1 MSFSTDFSPATAA
14 SASVVAPADPTAT
27 AASASV
33 VAPADTTATS
43 GFQEAPA
50 VSFPTPPSPPGS
62 SADVPAAPALS
73 LQNVVSPNIQQSVSE
88 TLQINSPTM
97 STGSAAAIVP
107 PAPRTHSM
115 TAEKMGLPYALSFYT
130 QNGSIGDL
138 MTGLNF
144 GSAQATIMNP
154 SSQGYQSLNQQLRQ
168 VFEMMELLQLQLSPN
183 MALRFVRSSVY
194 YLSFGKDD
202 YINFYLSSNSN
213 SGSSV
218 GAPKYSNHEFAH
230 ILVSEMINVVRSLH
244 DMKIR
249 KIICQGIL
257 PLGCTPRMAFESFDF
272 EASQH
277 RRRGCWEKVNRM
289 VLEFNIML
297 EEKIIEL
304 NEEMPDAH
312 ILFFDVY
319 QGIKEI
325 IAKPERYGFDDV
337 KSACCGLGL
346 YGASIGCLSLEMA
359 CNNTRSHVWWDLY
372 NPTKAVNSL
381 LADSAWS
388 GHPFS
393 GLSRPMNIQDL
404 LL

>member
-1 MSFSTDFSPATAA
+1 MREVLVLDNGVFFCFFMVMGFLCIGSHGQRIPLFPARRNV
-14 SASVVAPADPTAT
+14 SALYVLGDSSVDCGTNT
-27 AASASV
+27 LFYSRLHRN
-33 VAPADTTATS
+33 
-43 GFQEAPA
+43 
-50 VSFPTPPSPPGS
+50 
-62 SADVPAAPALS
+62 LS
-73 LQNVVSPNIQQSVSE
+73 LIPCNGADGNLLPH
-88 TLQINSPTM
+88 LL
-97 STGSAAAIVP
+97 
-107 PAPRTHSM
+107 
-115 TAEKMGLPYALSFYT
+115 AEKMGLPYALSFYT

-325 IAKPERYGFDDV
+325 IAKPEHYGFDDV